1 MINNWTLSAL
11 LLFMVTAGCSDT
23 TKIPQDGVSKKLAE
37 RRKANISDITY
48 DISFDIPEDASEP
61 IRGHENIHFRM
72 TEPMKQL
79 VLDFD
84 VPESNLHEVKVE
96 GKPVPYGFINEHIL
110 ITGDHLQTGKNTVQI
125 TFTAGDRSLNRN
137 PDYLYTLFVPDRA
150 STAFPCFDQP
160 DMKASFKLD
169 LEIPSQWKAV
179 TNGALKSQRD
189 TAGRSFLQ
197 FGRTRPISTYLFAFA
212 AGDFE
217 KISETRDGTTINM
230 YHRESDT
237 ARLNRNKEKAFD
249 LQFTALQW
257 LEDYTGIDYPFAK
270 FDFIAIPSFQYSGM
284 EHPGATY
291 YRASRVFLDESATI
305 RDELNRANLI
315 SHETAHMWFGDLVT
329 MKWFD
334 EVWLKEVFANFMADK
349 ITEPQY
355 PDINHDLNFLLNH
368 YPPAYSVDRTRGSNP
383 VNQTLENLKDAGT
396 LYGAIIYHKAPI
408 VMRNLEELTDSAK
421 LKEGLRQYLENHRY
435 GNATWL
441 ELVRILDDQTKHNL
455 TAWSDTWVNEPGMPH
470 IHYDRGTSNGQ
481 TNRLTLHQN
490 DPAGKERLWKQYLNM
505 EIGSA
510 DNRLRENIYLDK
522 REFRITGLNSTSGA
536 QYILPNASGKGY
548 GYFELDAASNKYLA
562 GHISSFESE
571 LQRAVLWID
580 LWENLLHH
588 TITPLKFHQAIVEH
602 LPRETNAQCINLVT
616 DYLKTNYWRFLSP
629 RQRESHGRE
638 TEVLIWNLMRSAER
652 KDVKAAFFKTYRS
665 LANNKAALDKLFNI
679 WKGDRQIENLTLST
693 DDRITLAYELMLKY
707 PEKRDTLRSGQ
718 LERISNE
725 EKKREFQFV
734 ARALAG
740 EQDQRDAFFNDLLEE
755 KNRQKEPWVSQALHY
770 LHHPL
775 RAEQSTKY
783 IGPALEELK
792 EVQQTGDI
800 FFPKS
805 WLDATLWGHSSQE
818 AADTVRRFLEE
829 HPDYPANLKNKIL
842 QSADMLFR
850 TEKMHE

>member
-11 LLFMVTAGCSDT
+11 LLFLVTAGCSDT
-23 TKIPQDGVSKKLAE
+23 TKIPQEGVSKKLAE
-37 RRKANISDITY
+37 RRKATISDITY
-48 DISFDIPEDASEP
+48 DISFDIPENTSEP
-61 IRGHENIHFRM
+61 IGGHESISFRM
-72 TEPMKQL
+72 TDPVKQL

-84 VPESNLHEVKVE
+84 APESNLQEVKVE
-96 GKPVPYGFINEHIL
+96 GHPVPYDFINEHIL
-110 ITGDHLQTGKNTVQI
+110 ITGEHLQTGKNTVQI
-125 TFTAGDRSLNRN
+125 TFTAGDLSMNRN

-189 TAGRSFLQ
+189 TAGRSLLQ
-197 FGRTRPISTYLFAFA
+197 FAQTRPISTYLFAFT
-212 AGDFE
+212 AGDFK
-217 KISETRDGTTINM
+217 KITQTRDGTTINM

-249 LQFTALQW
+249 LHFNALQW
-257 LEDYTGIDYPFAK
+257 LEDYTGIDYPFGK
-270 FDFIAIPSFQYSGM
+270 FDFIALPSFQYSGM

-291 YRASRVFLDESATI
+291 YRASRVFLDQSATI

-349 ITEPQY
+349 ITKPQY

-383 VNQTLENLKDAGT
+383 VNQTLKNLKDAGT
-396 LYGAIIYHKAPI
+396 LYGTIIYHKAPI

-441 ELVRILDDQTKHNL
+441 ELVRILDNQTEHNL

-470 IHYDRGTSNGQ
+470 IHYDRDINNGHPTQ
-481 TNRLTLHQN
+481 LTLRQK
-490 DPAGKERLWKQYLNM
+490 DPAGKERIWKQYLNL
-505 EIGSA
+505 EIGSLG
-510 DNRLRENIYLDK
+510 NRLQQNIYLDQ
-522 REFRITGLNSTSGA
+522 REYRITGLSQESQA

-548 GYFELDAASNKYLA
+548 GYFEMNAATNKYLSK
-562 GHISSFESE
+562 HISSFDSE
-571 LQRAVLWID
+571 LQRAVIWIN
-580 LWENLLHH
+580 LWENLLNH
-588 TITPLKFHQAIVEH
+588 TITPLDFHQAIIEH

-616 DYLKTNYWRFLSP
+616 GYLKTNYWRFLTP

-638 TEVLIWNLMRSAER
+638 TEVLIWNLVRSAER
-652 KDVKAAFFKTYRS
+652 KDIKSAFFKTYRS
-665 LANNKAALDKLFNI
+665 LVVSKAALDKLFSI
-679 WKGDRQIENLTLST
+679 WEGDRQIENLTLST
-693 DDRITLAYELMLKY
+693 DDRINLAYELMLKN

-718 LERISNE
+718 LERISDE

-734 ARALAG
+734 ARALAR
-740 EQDQRDAFFNDLLEE
+740 EKNQRDAFFSALLEE
-755 KNRQKEPWVSQALHY
+755 KNREKEPWVSQALHY

-775 RAEQSTKY
+775 RAEQSTEY
-783 IGPALEELK
+783 IKPALEELK

-805 WLDATLWGHSSQE
+805 WLDATLWGHSSQK
-818 AADTVRRFLEE
+818 AADIVRGFLVE
-829 HPDYPANLKNKIL
+829 HPDYPANLRNKIL
-842 QSADMLFR
+842 QSADLLFR
-850 TEKMHE
+850 AERMHE